1 MYNVRCPFMYFS
13 NKSFNVSICFE
24 PKTYFMQIKIQYD
37 KYLYLIIMLLSKQL
51 KSSFSFFCYLT
62 LYVRIKDLYNSLA
75 RHRQKFRLKLFYKH

>member
-37 KYLYLIIMLLSKQL
+37 KGD
-51 KSSFSFFCYLT
+51 F
-62 LYVRIKDLYNSLA
+62 
-75 RHRQKFRLKLFYKH
+75 

>member
-37 KYLYLIIMLLSKQL
+37 KGDFLKKIIFVLNN
-51 KSSFSFFCYLT
+51 
-62 LYVRIKDLYNSLA
+62 YVIIEA
-75 RHRQKFRLKLFYKH
+75 T